1 MTPLPHRYRVT
12 LSNARLLAPP
22 REPIAAGPPPQF
34 GGSDLVWSPEELL
47 VGAVLE
53 CLWTT
58 FEALARRE
66 RLNVHGWSGTGEAV
80 LERGPRVPVFSS
92 ITLAVT
98 ITVDAGDEERARRVL
113 TKAEQSCIISNAL
126 AVAVRVE
133 ASIKTAP
140 LRSVVA

>member
-1 MTPLPHRYRVT
+1 VFVDDFR
-12 LSNARLLAPP
+12 SAR
-22 REPIAAGPPPQF
+22 AAR
-34 GGSDLVWSPEELL
+34 
-47 VGAVLE
+47 AI
-53 CLWTT
+53 
-58 FEALARRE
+58 E
-66 RLNVHGWSGTGEAV
+66 RSCWSGTGEAV